1 MPHIAGHGRGNV
13 VGLSQ
18 RNPNMVQ
25 NNSSY
30 NPSQDLNQA
39 MIQSA
44 LDRINQTVDMK
55 NQPGGLSTTA
65 LNPNVQFGKRD
76 GKYNYVRDKMLTGQ
90 PLSAADQVFAD
101 FYTGNLGGAGT
112 APGLT
117 EYSNA
122 MQNFKTGSPE
132 EQAAMAIRFPNPVA
146 KVMGGVM
153 DYIRNASLFGK
164 AMDAADYVGGLFSG
178 DGKIANVTDA
188 IVQGA
193 RDAGGDLTTM
203 VSDLTPKDVKTMY
216 RDLTPDMD
224 KGVNAFR
231 NFLGVEKNNATDIA
245 ETALGEVPM
254 ADNRVQ
260 SMAEADLAKLNSMIN
275 QTGVTSDDYN
285 QMYDFPLANFL
296 KGTGLPEQERVVSS
310 EDVAAKIPDRTLQ
323 TSQFTQADIANA
335 LDYPGT
341 RQAETLRR
349 LGIIK

>member
-76 GKYNYVRDKMLTGQ
+76 GKYNYVRDKMLAGQ
-90 PLSAADQVFAD
+90 PLTEGEKVFAN

-117 EYSNA
+117 EYSSA
-122 MQNFKTGSPE
+122 MQDFKTGSPE
-132 EQAAMAIRFPNPVA
+132 EQAAFKQRFPNPIA
-146 KVMGGVM
+146 KVFGGIG
-153 DYIRNASLFGK
+153 DYIRDASLFGK
-164 AMDAADYVGGLFSG
+164 VMDAADYVGGLFSG

-188 IVQGA
+188 VVQGA

-203 VSDLTPKDVKTMY
+203 VNDLTPKDVKTMY

-231 NFLGVEKNNATDIA
+231 DYLGVKKNNATDIV
-245 ETALGEVPM
+245 ETALGEETLDQGSNAGEEQFYGGRSPM
-254 ADNRVQ
+254 DEMFANSGIASQLFGKQYREEDMRGFGNNVAKVNQ
-260 SMAEADLAKLNSMIN
+260 SLDQLQKQQENFGSNIN
-275 QTGVTSDDYN
+275 
-285 QMYDFPLANFL
+285 A
-296 KGTGLPEQERVVSS
+296 
-310 EDVAAKIPDRTLQ
+310 
-323 TSQFTQADIANA
+323 A
-335 LDYPGT
+335 LDAVLK
-341 RQAETLRR
+341 RQ
-349 LGIIK
+349 GIIK

>member
-25 NNSSY
+25 NNSGY

-65 LNPNVQFGKRD
+65 LNPNVQFGKRT
-76 GKYNYVRDKMLTGQ
+76 GKYNYVRDKMLAGQ
-90 PLSAADQVFAD
+90 PLSAGEQMIAD

-117 EYSNA
+117 EYSSA
-122 MQNFKTGSPE
+122 MQDFKTGSPE
-132 EQAAMAIRFPNPVA
+132 EQAAFKQRFPNPIL
-146 KVMGGVM
+146 KVFGGIG
-153 DYIRNASLFGK
+153 DYIRDASLFGK
-164 AMDAADYVGGLFSG
+164 VMDAADYVGGLFSG

-188 IVQGA
+188 VVQGA

-203 VSDLTPKDVKTMY
+203 VNDLTPKDVKTMY

-224 KGVNAFR
+224 KGINAFR
-231 NFLGVEKNNATDIA
+231 NYLGVEKNNATDIA
-245 ETALGEVPM
+245 ETALGDFEVPT
-254 ADNRVQ
+254 ADP
-260 SMAEADLAKLNSMIN
+260 MIN

-335 LDYPGT
+335 LAYPGT
-341 RQAETLRR
+341 RQAETLRQ

>member
-76 GKYNYVRDKMLTGQ
+76 GKYNYVRDKMLAGQ
-90 PLSAADQVFAD
+90 PLTEGEKVFAN

-117 EYSNA
+117 EYSSA
-122 MQNFKTGSPE
+122 MQDFKTGSPE
-132 EQAAMAIRFPNPVA
+132 EQAAFKQRFPNPVA

-153 DYIRNASLFGK
+153 DYIKNASLFGK

-188 IVQGA
+188 VVQGA
-193 RDAGGDLTTM
+193 RDAGGDLGTM
-203 VSDLTPKDVKTMY
+203 MQDIPQIITQ
-216 RDLTPDMD
+216 DMD

-231 NFLGVEKNNATDIA
+231 DFLGVKKNNATDIA
-245 ETALGEVPM
+245 ETALGDFEVPT
-254 ADNRVQ
+254 ADP
-260 SMAEADLAKLNSMIN
+260 MIN

-335 LDYPGT
+335 LAYPGT
-341 RQAETLRR
+341 RQAETLRQ

>member
-132 EQAAMAIRFPNPVA
+132 EQAAFKQRFPNPVA

-153 DYIRNASLFGK
+153 DYIKNASLFGK

-188 IVQGA
+188 VVQGA
-193 RDAGGDLTTM
+193 RDAGGDLGTM
-203 VSDLTPKDVKTMY
+203 MQDIPQIITQ
-216 RDLTPDMD
+216 DMD

-231 NFLGVEKNNATDIA
+231 NYLGVKKNNATDIA
-245 ETALGEVPM
+245 ETALGDFEVPT
-254 ADNRVQ
+254 ADP
-260 SMAEADLAKLNSMIN
+260 MIN

-323 TSQFTQADIANA
+323 TSRFTQADIANA
-335 LDYPGT
+335 LAYPGT
-341 RQAETLRR
+341 RQAETLRQ

>member
-25 NNSSY
+25 SNSGY

-44 LDRINQTVDMK
+44 LNRINQTVD
-55 NQPGGLSTTA
+55 NRNTPGGVSTTA

-117 EYSNA
+117 EYSGA
-122 MQNFKTGSPE
+122 MQDFKTGSPE
-132 EQAAMAIRFPNPVA
+132 EQAAFKQRFPNPVA

-153 DYIRNASLFGK
+153 DYIRNGSLFGK
-164 AMDAADYVGGLFSG
+164 AMDAADYVGGIFSG

-193 RDAGGDLTTM
+193 RDAGGDLTTL
-203 VSDLTPKDVKTMY
+203 VNDLTPKDVKTMY

-224 KGVNAFR
+224 KGVSAFR
-231 NFLGVEKNNATDIA
+231 DFFGVKKNNATDIA
-245 ETALGEVPM
+245 ETALGEETLDQGSDV
-254 ADNRVQ
+254 N
-260 SMAEADLAKLNSMIN
+260 LLN

-296 KGTGLPEQERVVSS
+296 KGTGLPEQERVTSI
-310 EDVAAKIPDRTLQ
+310 EDVAAKIPNRTLQ
-323 TSQFTQADIANA
+323 TSQFTQADIENA
-335 LDYPGT
+335 LAYPGT
-341 RQAETLRR
+341 PQAQKLRE

>member
-76 GKYNYVRDKMLTGQ
+76 GKYNYVRDKMLAGQ
-90 PLSAADQVFAD
+90 PLTEGEKVFAN

-117 EYSNA
+117 EYSSA
-122 MQNFKTGSPE
+122 MQDFKTGSPE
-132 EQAAMAIRFPNPVA
+132 EQAAFKQTFPNPVA

-231 NFLGVEKNNATDIA
+231 DYLGVKKNNATDIV
-245 ETALGEVPM
+245 ETALGEETLDQGSNAGEEQFYGGRSPM
-254 ADNRVQ
+254 DEMFANSGIASQLFGKQYREEDMRGFGNNVAKVNQ
-260 SMAEADLAKLNSMIN
+260 SLDQLQKQQENFGSNIN
-275 QTGVTSDDYN
+275 
-285 QMYDFPLANFL
+285 A
-296 KGTGLPEQERVVSS
+296 
-310 EDVAAKIPDRTLQ
+310 
-323 TSQFTQADIANA
+323 A
-335 LDYPGT
+335 LDAVLK
-341 RQAETLRR
+341 RQ
-349 LGIIK
+349 GIIK

>member
-132 EQAAMAIRFPNPVA
+132 EQAAFKQRFPNPVA

-153 DYIRNASLFGK
+153 DYIKNASLFGK

-188 IVQGA
+188 VVQGA
-193 RDAGGDLTTM
+193 RDAGGDLGTM
-203 VSDLTPKDVKTMY
+203 MQDIPQIITQ
-216 RDLTPDMD
+216 DMD

-231 NFLGVEKNNATDIA
+231 NYLGVKKNNATDIA
-245 ETALGEVPM
+245 ETALGDFEVPT
-254 ADNRVQ
+254 ADP
-260 SMAEADLAKLNSMIN
+260 MIN

-310 EDVAAKIPDRTLQ
+310 EDVAAKIPNRTLQ